1 MDHRTT
7 AELEAALDDIRRA
20 PVGVG
25 RVDLI
30 VRRPAEGTREVL
42 DEGELDTAVGLVG
55 DNWVLRGSKETD
67 DGSPHPLRQ
76 LNVMSARA
84 AAAIAGPME
93 HWPLAGDQLFVDLH
107 LGGEELP
114 TGTRL
119 HIGDAVIEVTSPPH
133 LGCAKFI
140 ARFGKEAMRFVN
152 SPVGRSLNLRGICAR
167 VVVGGT
173 VRTGDSITAV
183 TSADVV
189 TTS

>member
-7 AELEAALDDIRRA
+7 AELEAALDDIHRA

-25 RVDLI
+25 RVELI

-42 DEGELDTAVGLVG
+42 DEGELDSAVGLVG
-55 DNWVLRGSKETD
+55 DNWVVRGSKETA

-84 AAAIAGPME
+84 AAAIAGAVE

-114 TGTRL
+114 TGTHL
-119 HIGDAVIEVTSPPH
+119 HIGDAVIEVTAPPH
-133 LGCAKFI
+133 LGCAKFV

-173 VRTGDSITAV
+173 VRTGDTITAV
-183 TSADVV
+183 VAPEALA
-189 TTS
+189 TT

>member
-1 MDHRTT
+1 MEHRTT

-25 RVDLI
+25 RVELI
-30 VRRPAEGTREVL
+30 VRRPTDGVREVL
-42 DEGELDTAVGLVG
+42 DEGQLDTASGLVG
-55 DNWVLRGSKETD
+55 DNWIARGSKETE
-67 DGSPHPLRQ
+67 DGSAHPLRQ

-84 AAAIAGPME
+84 AAAIAGPVE
-93 HWPLAGDQLFVDLH
+93 NWPLAGDQFFVDLQ

-119 HIGDAVIEVTSPPH
+119 QIGDAIIEVTSPPH
-133 LGCAKFI
+133 LGCAKFVS
-140 ARFGKEAMRFVN
+140 RFGKEAMRFVN

-173 VRTGDSITAV
+173 IRTGDTITGVLAPE
-183 TSADVV
+183 AL
-189 TTS
+189 TTA